1 MRLIPDLSMSEAVLR
16 AMELISTHTCIKF
29 STEPSDVM
37 IRMESDPT
45 QNFCYAEIGHVR
57 PHQKFSFVSAC
68 YSSGAAAHELIH
80 SLGFIHTHQRSDR
93 DQYLDFKMNLE
104 DMTPDMRD
112 QYKIYEGQTL
122 YVPYD
127 YGSVMHYPDES
138 GNYYPIEKNIRMTDT
153 MGTEMLAFYDYLMIN
168 KYYECSCDT
177 DLKCQN
183 NGYPN
188 PANCSQCNC
197 PYGYGGDDCSRR
209 AEPGQTVIAT
219 LEPQTVTIKLDAGFR
234 NGDERQV
241 DFIYSY
247 LWIEAPAN
255 KSIVTRIELVSKE
268 KCVPGCSRGGLEIK
282 INDDDRLT
290 SRRFCCGT
298 GQFDRSFHS
307 PTIVMAY
314 NSVGMDEY
322 IIHYRHDP

>member
-1 MRLIPDLSMSEAVLR
+1 MSEAVLR

-127 YGSVMHYPDES
+127 YGSVMHYPDE
-138 GNYYPIEKNIRMTDT
+138 R
-153 MGTEMLAFYDYLMIN
+153 
-168 KYYECSCDT
+168 
-177 DLKCQN
+177 
-183 NGYPN
+183 
-188 PANCSQCNC
+188 
-197 PYGYGGDDCSRR
+197 
-209 AEPGQTVIAT
+209 
-219 LEPQTVTIKLDAGFR
+219 
-234 NGDERQV
+234 
-241 DFIYSY
+241 
-247 LWIEAPAN
+247 
-255 KSIVTRIELVSKE
+255 
-268 KCVPGCSRGGLEIK
+268 
-282 INDDDRLT
+282 
-290 SRRFCCGT
+290 
-298 GQFDRSFHS
+298 
-307 PTIVMAY
+307 
-314 NSVGMDEY
+314 
-322 IIHYRHDP
+322 